1 MKLTRTKL
9 LAFASVIFI
18 MIGFSSFKKV
28 EVEKNS
34 IAFFNTSKL
43 IKIGYQ
49 VYVPVVYHSPKK
61 QFIHFAIKDRNNEA
75 VGYGGQWAEKGK
87 HFVTVPIQLKKGKKL
102 QENQGYSIE
111 CFFIED
117 QKKWAPKKLIQ
128 KYVIA
133 KKEIPY
139 HLRHS
144 NTFTGSEWDDI
155 EGDVITNNEENTFLL
170 KMKGKASATRQ
181 IPVQPYKYY
190 KLTFNAI
197 NHNPSSKAYVA
208 LKGSQLDNLMVNV
221 NQSKEQ
227 EYSLIFKVTT
237 NAKVKEVSVIAST
250 REGGDLEIKNIA
262 VTPVLVPWIKRMGLN
277 KQQPAVNSLKFFE
290 HVTTEDGLSQ
300 NSIPRIFQDE
310 QGFMWFGT
318 YDGLNKYDGYSFQV
332 YKKAS
337 QATAKQSIS
346 SNLIYAIDEDADGNL
361 WIGTSGGGLSML
373 NQASQEF
380 TVYQHNSDDP
390 ESISND
396 HVTDLHID
404 TKNRLWITH
413 LKGIDMLDLNLPVER
428 RKFISMDLNSSDKF
442 PKKVTCVYET
452 TTGELWFGANAQVAY
467 HLIDESDDNF
477 IFETF
482 KTTGVVNVIK
492 EDKNGKLIMGSNSG
506 LNIEYKDKETG
517 KKYFCVPFYTGVNAM
532 EFTDNK
538 ETLWVATRNG
548 LIEMAYN
555 KKGELKFK
563 ARYQENIY
571 NEHSLNNNDISSLY
585 KDRQGTLW
593 IGTIDGG
600 VNKLDVY
607 RKPFRHINKTG
618 ITGGLLENSTRGLL
632 YDSEGGLWVGTGAD
646 GLNYLPPH
654 KDYNQF
660 QQAKDV
666 AKLYTI
672 IEVNCN
678 GKKKIWLGTR
688 FGLLVTDLQGKDGV
702 PLEKRL
708 NKIDFEFSSIMVL
721 FQDSRGIIW
730 VGTYSKGLF
739 KVDDNLNLEEV
750 VQLPTQQLEGQ
761 LSSEIIRSVQEDSFG
776 NIWVGTADGLNM
788 IPADQVYDDNPTV
801 VVYKNEEN
809 NSHSLSQ
816 DYILDL
822 LPAED
827 GDLWVGTMG
836 GGLNKFVAKE
846 NKFIKLATS
855 NGLPNNTVKGILE
868 DRNNHIWVSTN
879 NGLARIDKETLEITD
894 YDRSDGL
901 QGNEFQ
907 DLSKTKT
914 ADGLLLFG
922 GVNGITMFDPT
933 KITDNTMVPS
943 IVFTNFKLF
952 NKMLNVGDS
961 VNGEVILEK
970 NISLTNSLVLDHDE
984 KNFSLEFAALHYASP
999 LKNQYSYKLEGFD
1012 KDWFDVS
1019 AENRWVNYTNLD
1031 AGEYTFMV
1039 KGSNNDGTFN
1049 EEVKEMKI
1057 TILPPWWETTW
1068 FRILVTIL
1076 LIIFAIAFYQYKVYA
1091 YKKSKKL
1098 LQRLVKERTVDLQS
1112 AHDEIMSN
1120 NAKLEEQHEE
1130 LEMQRESLLKK
1141 NDLITET
1148 NNKLIDSIRY
1158 AKTIQKAILPSERE
1172 LRKAFNKIFNLYLP
1186 KDLVSGDFV
1195 WLHQEKRH
1203 TYFVVAD
1210 CTGHGVPG
1218 GFMSMIGSSILNN
1231 LIREQKID
1239 DVSVILNKLHE
1250 KVYNAF
1256 RHDDSFKDAGM
1267 DLIICKFTPQGGLTI
1282 LEFAGA
1288 KTPLYHYDSFQKE
1301 ITVYPTTKKSIG
1313 SSRKSDV
1320 KFEKNILTILPEDC
1334 IYLASDG
1341 YMDQNKADRK
1351 KFGRVKFLE
1360 MLNENSQL
1368 DFTEQLKNIEQEL
1381 DTFKEGEEQR
1391 DDITVVGIGF

>member
-1 MKLTRTKL
+1 MKFTWMKL
-9 LAFASVIFI
+9 LALATIILTMLS
-18 MIGFSSFKKV
+18 FSSYRKVDVKKD
-28 EVEKNS
+28 S
-34 IAFFNTSKL
+34 IAFFSPSNL
-43 IKIGYQ
+43 VKIDAKI
-49 VYVPVVYHSPKK
+49 YVPVQYHSSRK
-61 QFIHFAIKDRNNEA
+61 QFINIAVKDKDKKIIGFGRQDA
-75 VGYGGQWAEKGK
+75 LVGK
-87 HFVTVPIQLKKGKKL
+87 HITTIPIQIKKSFQQNK
-102 QENQGYSIE
+102 GYYIE
-111 CFFIED
+111 CFFTSPQD
-117 QKKWAPKKLIQ
+117 HHSQKKLIK
-128 KYVIA
+128 KYIIA
-133 KKEIPY
+133 KKEIPF
-139 HLRHS
+139 HLRQS
-144 NTFTGSEWDDI
+144 NTFTESGWDQL
-155 EGDVITNNEENTFLL
+155 EGDVMTNIEENDYHLT
-170 KMKGKASATRQ
+170 MKGQASASRKV
-181 IPVQPYKYY
+181 PVQPYKYY
-190 KLTFNAI
+190 QLTFNAI
-197 NHNPSSKAYVA
+197 NHNPDVKAYVA
-208 LKGSQLDNLMVNV
+208 LKGDMLDNLMVDINEPKDK
-221 NQSKEQ
+221 Q
-227 EYSLIFKVTT
+227 YSLIFKVTT
-237 NAKVKEVSVIAST
+237 NHKAKDVEIIAST
-250 REGGDLEIKNIA
+250 SDKGNAEIKNIA
-262 VTPVLVPWIKRMGLN
+262 VTPVQTPWIKRFGLN
-277 KQQPAVNSLKFFE
+277 KQKAAINSSKFFE
-290 HVTTEDGLSQ
+290 HITTKNGLAQ
-300 NSIPRIFQDE
+300 NSVPRIFQDN

-318 YDGLNKYDGYSFQV
+318 YDGLNKYDGYSFKV
-332 YKKAS
+332 YKKGNQAS
-337 QATAKQSIS
+337 SKQSIS
-346 SNLIYAIDEDADGNL
+346 SNLIYAIDEDAEGNL
-361 WIGTSGGGLSML
+361 WVGTSGGGLSML

-380 TVYQHNSDDP
+380 TVYKHDPDDP
-390 ESISND
+390 TSISND

-404 TKNRLWITH
+404 AKNRLWITH
-413 LKGIDMLDLNLPVER
+413 LRGIDMLDLNMPAES
-428 RKFISMDLNSSDKF
+428 RKFKSMELNLSDRF
-442 PKKVTCVYET
+442 PKRVTCVYET
-452 TTGELWFGANAQVAY
+452 KSGELWFGASAQVAY
-467 HLIDESDDNF
+467 HLIDESKGKF
-477 IFETF
+477 IFERF
-482 KTTGVVNVIK
+482 KTTGVVNVIT
-492 EDKNGKLIMGSNSG
+492 EDKNGKLVMGSNSG
-506 LNIEYKDKETG
+506 LNYEFKDVETG
-517 KKYFCVPFYTGVNAM
+517 KSYFCVLFYAGINDL

-548 LIEMAYN
+548 LVEIGYD
-555 KKGELKFK
+555 KKGKLKFK
-563 ARYQENIY
+563 AKYQENIY

-585 KDRQGTLW
+585 KDKQGTLW
-593 IGTIDGG
+593 IGTIAGG
-600 VNKLDVY
+600 VNKLDIY
-607 RKPFRHINKTG
+607 RKPFLHIKKTG
-618 ITGGLLENSTRGLL
+618 TIGSLLDNSTRGLL
-632 YDSEGGLWVGTGAD
+632 IDSEGGLWVGTGSE
-646 GLNYLPPH
+646 GLNYLPPK

-660 QQAKDV
+660 QQAKNIP
-666 AKLYTI
+666 KLYSI
-672 IEVNCN
+672 IEVNS
-678 GKKKIWLGTR
+678 GSKKKIWLGTR
-688 FGLLVTDLQGKDGV
+688 FGLLVTDVNGDKTI
-702 PLEKRL
+702 PFEKRI
-708 NKIDFEFSSIMVL
+708 NKIDFDFSSIMTL

-739 KVDDNLNLEEV
+739 KVNDNLNLDEV
-750 VQLPTQQLEGQ
+750 VQLPTQQLDGQ
-761 LSSEIIRSVQEDSFG
+761 LSSSIIRSVQEDSFG

-788 IPADQVYDDNPTV
+788 IPEDQVYADNPSV
-801 VVYKNEEN
+801 VVYKNDVN
-809 NSHSLSQ
+809 DKNSISQ

-822 LPAED
+822 LPSKN
-827 GDLWVGTMG
+827 GDIWIGTMG
-836 GGLNKFVAKE
+836 GGLNKFIAAE
-846 NKFIKLATS
+846 NKFLKFTTAD
-855 NGLPNNTVKGILE
+855 GLPNNTIKGILE
-868 DRNNHIWVSTN
+868 DENSHIWVSTN
-879 NGLARIDKETLEITD
+879 DGLAQLNTESLAITN

-907 DLSKTKT
+907 DLSKAKT
-914 ADGLLLFG
+914 DEGLLLFG
-922 GVNGITMFDPT
+922 GVNGITMFDPE
-933 KITDNTMVPS
+933 KITHNTIVPS

-952 NKMLNVGDS
+952 NRTVNVGDS
-961 VNGEVILEK
+961 VNGNVILNK
-970 NISLTNSLVLDHDE
+970 NISLTNALVLDHDE

-999 LKNQYSYKLEGFD
+999 LKNKYSYKLQGFD

-1039 KGSNNDGTFN
+1039 RGSNNDGQFN
-1049 EEVKEMKI
+1049 PAVKEMKI

-1068 FRILVTIL
+1068 FKITSAFLFVL
-1076 LIIFAIAFYQYKVYA
+1076 LSIAFYQYKVYA
-1091 YKKSKKL
+1091 YKKSKKI
-1098 LQRLVKERTVDLQS
+1098 LQTLVRERTVDLQN

-1195 WLHQEKRH
+1195 WLHQNKENI
-1203 TYFVVAD
+1203 YFVVAD

-1231 LIREQKID
+1231 LIKEQKID
-1239 DVSVILNKLHE
+1239 DVSVILDQLHE

-1381 DTFKEGEEQR
+1381 ETFKEGEEQR